1 MLVLLGGGVAFG
13 APLEVAVTGLLL
25 IGVAHLVLEVRYV
38 LGHYRSMLHGWLL
51 LVANVALV
59 GVVLGRLLLP
69 GTGER
74 TFEVLVVFGLL
85 AAAAVVRL
93 GTRPVALVMA
103 LAVLVVLATW
113 TVGHAEG
120 WFVAQ
125 AHLHNLVPAVFLWAW
140 SAVALP
146 AGRPRWIFRA
156 IVVGFAV
163 VVPLVL
169 LSGALDG
176 WLVDPGRGPLADLA
190 RKGGVLG
197 GLVPAGSAP
206 SLAPR
211 LLALF
216 AFAQVVHYGV
226 WCWFFPRHGGP
237 ADAAWDVSPTGR
249 WLRRPWVVAGLVVVG
264 TAIVV
269 VLAWTDYTRGRTFYG
284 ALGAYHAFLE
294 LPVLLALVLGLR
306 LAAEPA
312 TGPADEPASGP
323 GRGRSRR
330 TRRSAPMA
338 GTPSG
343 SR

>member
-1 MLVLLGGGVAFG
+1 MGLAVLVVLGVGVALG

-25 IGVAHLVLEVRYV
+25 VGVAHLVLEVRYV

-51 LVANVALV
+51 LVANLALV
-59 GVVLGRLLLP
+59 GVVVGRLVLAGP
-69 GTGER
+69 GER

-93 GTRPVALVMA
+93 RSRPVALVLA
-103 LAVLVVLATW
+103 LGVLAAGATW
-113 TVGHAEG
+113 TLGHADG
-120 WFVAQ
+120 WFVVQ

-146 AGRPRWIFRA
+146 AGRPRTVFRA
-156 IVVGFAV
+156 VVVAFAV

-176 WLVDPGRGPLADLA
+176 WLVDPGRGPLADVA
-190 RKGGVLG
+190 RQGGVLA
-197 GLVPAGSAP
+197 GLVPSGSAP
-206 SLAPR
+206 ALAPR

-237 ADAAWDVSPTGR
+237 ADAAWDASPTGR
-249 WLRRPWVVAGLVVVG
+249 WLRRRWVVAVLVVLGTAVVVG
-264 TAIVV
+264 
-269 VLAWTDYTRGRTFYG
+269 LAWTDYTRGRTFYG

-294 LPVLLALVLGLR
+294 LPVLLALVLGLQ
-306 LAAEPA
+306 LA
-312 TGPADEPASGP
+312 GPRPTADQEVRP
-323 GRGRSRR
+323 
-330 TRRSAPMA
+330 
-338 GTPSG
+338 
-343 SR
+343 